1 MYNSSRETHLRATE
15 CNCHMGSRVLPA
27 TQHRS
32 TCPTLTAAR
41 QAGTQFNSAFCP
53 IRVGKRLT
61 TSDELAENKQM
72 QLA

>member
-1 MYNSSRETHLRATE
+1 
-15 CNCHMGSRVLPA
+15 MGSRVLPA